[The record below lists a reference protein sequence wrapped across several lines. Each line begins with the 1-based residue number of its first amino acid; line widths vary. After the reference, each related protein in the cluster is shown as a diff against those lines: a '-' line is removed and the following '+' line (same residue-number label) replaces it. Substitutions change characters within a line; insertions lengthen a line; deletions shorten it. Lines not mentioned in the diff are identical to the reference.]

1 MKSKMAALNFVTFS
15 LLVSFIVHCV
25 RANETVDT
33 ILDESLLQKIIKNQE
48 EQNNEIKRLKSTIQ
62 RQQDELEQYRQF
74 HKRYPSFIFDDV
86 F

>member
-1 MKSKMAALNFVTFS
+1 MALNFVTFS
-15 LLVSFIVHCV
+15 LLVSFIVYCV

-33 ILDESLLQKIIKNQE
+33 ILDESLLQKIIQNQE

-62 RQQDELEQYRQF
+62 RQEEELKQYRQF